1 MRLKKP
7 TLEKTPVQTAL
18 YDALRKFLFAS
29 RELMT
34 VLQQNPVISSDELK
48 EAGRKL
54 VDVKHIIVGVLN
66 RTGKVRPIVENSELY
81 SASDIELATKLES
94 QEQEVS
100 YLVSIASCMLDKLRQ
115 KQHIT
120 DKEHDTLMR
129 YWLSL
134 PEQHQR
140 LIDRWETARN
150 I

>member
-1 MRLKKP
+1 MKIKEP
-7 TLEKTPVQTAL
+7 TPEKQPVQTAL
-18 YDALRKFLFAS
+18 YDALRNFLGAS

-48 EAGRKL
+48 DAGRKL
-54 VDVKHIIVGVLN
+54 VDVKHIIAGVLN

-81 SASDIELATKLES
+81 ALSDSKLVVKLEG
-94 QEQEVS
+94 QEQDIS
-100 YLVSIASCMLDKLRQ
+100 YLVGIASTMLDKLLQ

-120 DKEHDTLMR
+120 QNEHKILMR

-140 LIDRWETARN
+140 LIDRWEIARN
-150 I
+150 T

>member
-120 DKEHDTLMR
+120 DKEHDILMR

-150 I
+150 T

>member
-1 MRLKKP
+1 MKLKKSIP
-7 TLEKTPVQTAL
+7 EKTPVQTAL
-18 YDALRKFLFAS
+18 YDALRKFLGAS
-29 RELMT
+29 KELMT
-34 VLQQNPVISSDELK
+34 VLQANPVISSDELK

-54 VDVKHIIVGVLN
+54 LDVKHIIAGVLN

-81 SASDIELATKLES
+81 AQSDTQLTVKLES
-94 QEQEVS
+94 QEQDIS
-100 YLVSIASCMLDKLRQ
+100 YLVGIATTMLDKLRQ

-120 DKEHDTLMR
+120 EKEYDTLMR

-150 I
+150 T

>member
-1 MRLKKP
+1 MKLKKP
-7 TLEKTPVQTAL
+7 IPEKQPVQTAL
-18 YDALRKFLFAS
+18 YDALRKFLGAS
-29 RELMT
+29 KELMT

-54 VDVKHIIVGVLN
+54 VDVKHIIAGVLN
-66 RTGKVRPIVENSELY
+66 RTVKLKPIVENSELY

-100 YLVSIASCMLDKLRQ
+100 YLVSIASTMLDKLRQ

-129 YWLSL
+129 YWMSLS
-134 PEQHQR
+134 EQHQR

-150 I
+150 T

>member
-7 TLEKTPVQTAL
+7 TPEKTPVQTAL
-18 YDALRKFLFAS
+18 YDALRKFLLAS

-34 VLQQNPVISSDELK
+34 VVQQNPVISSDELK

-54 VDVKHIIVGVLN
+54 VDVKHIIAGVLN
-66 RTGKVRPIVENSELY
+66 RTGKVRPIVENSELFQM
-81 SASDIELATKLES
+81 DDVQLATKLES
-94 QEQEVS
+94 QEQDIS
-100 YLVSIASCMLDKLRQ
+100 YLVSLASCMLDKLRQ

-120 DKEHDTLMR
+120 EKEHDTLMR

-140 LIDRWETARN
+140 LIDRWETARDT
-150 I
+150 